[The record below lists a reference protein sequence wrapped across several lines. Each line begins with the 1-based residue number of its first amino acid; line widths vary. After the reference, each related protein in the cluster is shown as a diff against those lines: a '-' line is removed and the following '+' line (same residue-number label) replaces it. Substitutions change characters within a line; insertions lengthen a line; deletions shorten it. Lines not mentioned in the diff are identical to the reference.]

1 MKKLF
6 LYGFFMIFCMSFAKL
21 AFDAGFTT
29 YLPVAFLLSVS
40 IAAAVA
46 GVMAP
51 LIYLIRP
58 LRERI
63 LKRLE

>member
-1 MKKLF
+1 MKKIF

-21 AFDAGFTT
+21 GFDAGFTT
-29 YLPVAFLLSVS
+29 YLPLAFLLSIA
-40 IAAAVA
+40 IAATVA
-46 GVMAP
+46 GIMAP